1 MVDAKTSINQSGES
15 EVTKVELF
23 EFIRK
28 EYFNQRKSIRQIA
41 KEQRVH
47 RRQVRRA
54 IENAVPPTRK
64 TACRKGTV
72 LTLFVKQTI
81 DRWLQ
86 ADLQAPRKQRHTAQ
100 RIYQRLKDEAGFSG
114 SAGTIAQYVC
124 KQRKVLGL
132 SAQAFIP
139 QIHLPGEEAEV
150 DWYEAQVDFPS
161 GREKVYFFQMR
172 ACHSGK
178 EFHCAFQRQNQ
189 LSFLEAHVAAF
200 QYFGG
205 VFKRIRYDNL
215 TSAVK
220 KVLRG
225 RKRIESD
232 RFIALRS
239 HYLFESE
246 FCLPG
251 IQGAHEKGGVEGG
264 VGRFRRNH
272 LVPVPQ
278 VRDLTELNQRC
289 RQACEQDD
297 RRTISGQTE
306 SVEARWCSEQPLLGA
321 LPEKMFSTFDTALP
335 QVNKKSLVLIKGNY
349 YSVPV
354 AYVGQ
359 IVEAQIQAE
368 KIVIFKRGYCIAQHT
383 RSFEQQTVI
392 ATLDHYLPLLKHK
405 PGALAGSVALNQSRQ
420 QHHWPVVYDQYWQNL
435 KERDGD
441 SEGNRKMVDW
451 LWWARDFELPE
462 ASALLEEALKLGC
475 YSLESIQCLKRQR
488 RETREPSTQL
498 SLDLLGDL
506 VRYERPMS
514 TVNHYDSLLTFTSG
528 EPL

>member
-1 MVDAKTSINQSGES
+1 M
-15 EVTKVELF
+15 TKVELF

-28 EYFNQRKSIRQIA
+28 EYFNQHKSIRQIA
-41 KEQRVH
+41 KEQHIH

-54 IENAVPPTRK
+54 IENAVPPARK
-64 TACRKGTV
+64 LACRKGTV
-72 LTLFVKQTI
+72 LTLLVKQTI

-86 ADLQAPRKQRHTAQ
+86 EDLQAPRKQRHTAQ
-100 RIYQRLKDEAGFSG
+100 RIYRRLKETGFSG
-114 SAGTIAQYVC
+114 SSGTVGQYVC

-150 DWYEAQVDFPS
+150 DWYEAQVDFPP
-161 GREKVYFFQMR
+161 GREKIYFFQMR

-178 EFHCAFQRQNQ
+178 EFHIAFQRQNQ

-200 QYFGG
+200 HYFGG

-272 LVPVPQ
+272 LVPIPQ
-278 VRDLTELNQRC
+278 VQDMVDLNQLL
-289 RQACEQDD
+289 RQACGQDD
-297 RRTISGQTE
+297 NRIISGQTE
-306 SVEARWCSEQPLLGA
+306 SVDVRWHNEQSLLSA
-321 LPEKMFSTFDTALP
+321 LPEKLFSTFDTALP

-354 AYVGQ
+354 PYVGQ
-359 IVEAQIQAE
+359 IVEAQVQAE
-368 KIVIFKRGYCIAQHT
+368 KIVIFKRGHCIAQHA
-383 RSFEQQTVI
+383 RSFEQGSVI

-405 PGALAGSVALNQSRQ
+405 PGGLAGSVALNQARV
-420 QHHWPVVYDQYWQNL
+420 QHHWPAVYDQYWQKL
-435 KERDGD
+435 KDHDGH

-451 LWWARDFELPE
+451 LWWAREFELSE
-462 ASALLEEALKLGC
+462 SSALLEQALDLGC
-475 YSLESIQCLKRQR
+475 YSLESIQCLKRHR
-488 RETREPSTQL
+488 REVSTSSVQL

-514 TVNHYDSLLTFTSG
+514 TVNHYDSLLTFGVG
-528 EPL
+528 E